1 VPTAA
6 CRVVNLTVVLGASL
20 YLGLVA
26 IQPTAKAGSSGGQT
40 LTIEGDVPP
49 VCSFPSPQLTTGDG
63 SPIHT
68 DAQVLAASANSQT
81 PERSIIRIVY
91 PNVTCN
97 HPTRELRLRF
107 KYPLPEKAENV
118 GSKPLM
124 DDLMMSV
131 TWGSLVAERVRS
143 SNSSA
148 HEFFFP
154 AGEATTGDLIIT
166 IRGTPLDQNSLK
178 DLKDWSSLN
187 LHVST
192 RI

>member
-1 VPTAA
+1 MPITAY
-6 CRVVNLTVVLGASL
+6 RVANLTVVLGASF
-20 YLGLVA
+20 YLGLVG
-26 IQPTAKAGSSGGQT
+26 IQPAAQAGSSDGQT
-40 LTIEGDVPP
+40 LTIKGDVPP
-49 VCSFPSPQLTTGDG
+49 LCSFPSPQLTTGDG

-81 PERSIIRIVY
+81 PQRSIIRIVY
-91 PNVTCN
+91 PDVTCN
-97 HPTRELRLRF
+97 HPMRELRLRF
-107 KYPLPEKAENV
+107 TYPLPEKAENA
-118 GSKPLM
+118 GGKPLM
-124 DDLMMSV
+124 DDLIMSV

-166 IRGTPLDQNSLK
+166 IRGLPLDQHSLK